1 MSVIEEFSYFKV
13 DKRFPFFPTKEEI
26 CPNVQYMAKRLDSC
40 YKNLEYFSGCE
51 LSKENRSLFSQSR
64 KVYQFTD
71 WLNGNV
77 EASPFKEKEILEI
90 KKDIESNWNSQSI
103 LSSLYFLLKLPL
115 RIISIID
122 SYLEYFSFLLDPKKL
137 LRSTDFY
144 KTFIS
149 MNKLCQGVKKI
160 GASISN
166 KRGIRDQIENL
177 LLGIA
182 TLSEALA
189 TLASVH
195 FYYFLSSRAQ
205 IVLVNISFVGSLFSA
220 QNSQEENSCE
230 AIKERIEKVPS
241 PLIYY

>member
-1 MSVIEEFSYFKV
+1 MSVIQGFSYFKV
-13 DKRFPFFPTKEEI
+13 DKTLPFSPTEKEI
-26 CPNVQYMAKRLDSC
+26 CPHVQYMAKRLDSC
-40 YKNLEYFSGCE
+40 YKNLDYFSGCE
-51 LSKENRSLFSQSR
+51 LSKENRSLLSQFR
-64 KVYQFTD
+64 KIYQFTD

-90 KKDIESNWNSQSI
+90 KKDIESNWNSQWR
-103 LSSLYFLLKLPL
+103 LSSVYFLLKLPL
-115 RIISIID
+115 GIISIID
-122 SYLEYFSFLLDPKKL
+122 NYLEYFSFVLDPKNL

-149 MNKLCQGVKKI
+149 INKLCQGMKKI
-160 GASISN
+160 GAFISN
-166 KRGIRDQIENL
+166 KSGIRDQIENL

-189 TLASVH
+189 TLASVY

-230 AIKERIEKVPS
+230 AIKERIEKVTS
-241 PLIYY
+241 PLIYH